1 MSKFKGYLIR
11 VGGGNG
17 VVLPLSYMAVE
28 TYKATPS
35 RRIEES
41 AESTADGYLQ
51 RVTLEHTR
59 STVMFDTPQLTL
71 AQVETLNGLL
81 GLAEDRQ
88 RNVRLEYW
96 NDERSSYAEG
106 DFYVPDIEYTIRRV
120 TADSIVYLPLHYEF
134 IEY

>member
-1 MSKFKGYLIR
+1 MRKFKGYLIR

-96 NDERSSYAEG
+96 NDEKSDYDEG
-106 DFYVPDIEYTIRRV
+106 YFYVPDIEYTIQRV
-120 TADSIVYLPLHYEF
+120 TDTDIRYMPLHYEF